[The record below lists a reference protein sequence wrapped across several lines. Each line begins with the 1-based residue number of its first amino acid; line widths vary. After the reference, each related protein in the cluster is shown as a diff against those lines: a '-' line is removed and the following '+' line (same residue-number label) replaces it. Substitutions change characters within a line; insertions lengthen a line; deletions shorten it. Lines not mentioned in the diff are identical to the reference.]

1 MPRTSSAAVAA
12 VPAALAV
19 LVVGVAA
26 PASAHVTL
34 DASTTGAG
42 ATSVLTME
50 VPHGC
55 EGSATT
61 EVAVRVPA
69 GVTDV
74 EAADTDRWT
83 AAVTDEGVSFRTEQP
98 LPDGMREQVVFSVRL
113 PDRVGAQLV
122 FPVVQRCEVGESAWT
137 EVGEDDAAQVDLE
150 MPAPVIVVTAADGS
164 TATSQMSSGAM
175 SSGAM
180 SYGAAG
186 LLSLACLGSGALLLL
201 RRRRA

>member
-1 MPRTSSAAVAA
+1 MPRTSSAAMAA

-19 LVVGVAA
+19 LVIGVAA

-42 ATSVLTME
+42 ARSVLTLE

-55 EGSATT
+55 VGSATT

-69 GVTDV
+69 GVSDV
-74 EAADTDRWT
+74 GAADTDRWS
-83 AAVTDEGVSFRTEQP
+83 AEVTDEGVSFRTDHP
-98 LPDGMREQVVFSVRL
+98 LPEGMREQVVFSVRL
-113 PDRVGAQLV
+113 PDRVGAELV

-137 EVGEDDAAQVDLE
+137 EVGEDDAARDDLE
-150 MPAPVIVVTAADGS
+150 MPAPVVVVTAADGS
-164 TATSQMSSGAM
+164 TAQAASIGGTATGNL
-175 SSGAM
+175 M

-186 LLSLACLGSGALLLL
+186 ILGLACLGSGALLLL

>member
-1 MPRTSSAAVAA
+1 MPHTSSAAMAA

-42 ATSVLTME
+42 ARSVLTLE

-55 EGSATT
+55 AGSATT

-69 GVTDV
+69 GVSDV
-74 EAADTDRWT
+74 GASDTDRWS
-83 AAVTDEGVSFRTEQP
+83 AAVTDEGVSFRTDHP

-113 PDRVGAQLV
+113 PDRVGAELV
-122 FPVVQRCEVGESAWT
+122 FPVVQRCEVGDSAWT
-137 EVGEDDAAQVDLE
+137 EVGEDDAARDDLE
-150 MPAPVIVVTAADGS
+150 MPAPVVVVTATDGS
-164 TATSQMSSGAM
+164 SADPAI

-186 LLSLACLGSGALLLL
+186 ILALACLGSGALLLL

>member
-1 MPRTSSAAVAA
+1 MPRTSSAAMAA

-74 EAADTDRWT
+74 EAADTDRWI

-137 EVGEDDAAQVDLE
+137 EVSEDDAARADLE

-186 LLSLACLGSGALLLL
+186 ILGLACLGSGALLLL

>member
-1 MPRTSSAAVAA
+1 MPRTSSAATAA

-26 PASAHVTL
+26 PVSAHVTL

-55 EGSATT
+55 AGSATT

-83 AAVTDEGVSFRTEQP
+83 AAVTADGVSFRTAHP
-98 LPDGMREQVVFSVRL
+98 LPDGMREHVVFSVRL
-113 PDRVGAQLV
+113 PDQVGAELV

-137 EVGEDDAAQVDLE
+137 EVGEDDAARADLE
-150 MPAPVIVVTAADGS
+150 MPAPVVVVTAAGGS
-164 TATSQMSSGAM
+164 AAESAM

-186 LLSLACLGSGALLLL
+186 ILGLACVGSGALLLL

>member
-1 MPRTSSAAVAA
+1 MPRTVSVAA
-12 VPAALAV
+12 AALAALV
-19 LVVGVAA
+19 LSAV

-34 DASTTGAG
+34 AASSTAAG
-42 ATSVLTME
+42 ATTVLRME

-61 EVAVRVPA
+61 EVAVRTPDN
-69 GVTDV
+69 VTDV
-74 EAADTDRWT
+74 EAEDTGRWDAQVTADG
-83 AAVTDEGVSFRTEQP
+83 VTFRTDAP
-98 LPDGMREQVVFSVRL
+98 VPDGMRDEVSLTVRL
-113 PDRVGAQLV
+113 PDEVGAELV

-137 EVGEDDAAQVDLE
+137 EVAGGGVSGDDLD

-164 TATSQMSSGAM
+164 PDREAP
-175 SSGAM
+175 M

-186 LLSLACLGSGALLLL
+186 LLGVACLGSGAVLLL

>member
-1 MPRTSSAAVAA
+1 MPHTSSAAMAA

-42 ATSVLTME
+42 ARSVLTLE

-55 EGSATT
+55 AGSATT

-69 GVTDV
+69 GVSDV
-74 EAADTDRWT
+74 GAADTDRWS
-83 AAVTDEGVSFRTEQP
+83 AAVTDEGVSFRTDHP

-113 PDRVGAQLV
+113 PDRVGAELV
-122 FPVVQRCEVGESAWT
+122 FPVVQRCEVGDSAWT
-137 EVGEDDAAQVDLE
+137 EVGEDDAARDDLE
-150 MPAPVIVVTAADGS
+150 MPAPVVVVTATDGS
-164 TATSQMSSGAM
+164 SADPAI

-186 LLSLACLGSGALLLL
+186 ILALACLGSGALLLL

>member
-1 MPRTSSAAVAA
+1 MPPTSSAAMAA
-12 VPAALAV
+12 VPAALVV

-42 ATSVLTME
+42 TTSVLTMD

-74 EAADTDRWT
+74 EAAHTDRWT

-113 PDRVGAQLV
+113 PDRVGAELV
-122 FPVVQRCEVGESAWT
+122 FPVVQRCEVGETAWT
-137 EVGEDDAAQVDLE
+137 EVGEDDAARADLE

-164 TATSQMSSGAM
+164 TAGSAV

-186 LLSLACLGSGALLLL
+186 FLGLACLGSGALLLL

>member
-1 MPRTSSAAVAA
+1 MRRTVSVAA
-12 VPAALAV
+12 AALAALV
-19 LVVGVAA
+19 LSAV

-34 DASTTGAG
+34 VASSTAAG
-42 ATSVLTME
+42 ATAVLRME

-61 EVAVRVPA
+61 EVAVRTPDT
-69 GVTDV
+69 VTDV
-74 EAADTDRWT
+74 EAEDTGRWDAQVTADGVTFR
-83 AAVTDEGVSFRTEQP
+83 TDEPV
-98 LPDGMREQVVFSVRL
+98 PDGMRDEVSLTVRL
-113 PDRVGAQLV
+113 PDEVGAELV

-137 EVGEDDAAQVDLE
+137 EVAGSGVTGDDLD

-164 TATSQMSSGAM
+164 PDREA
-175 SSGAM
+175 AM

-186 LLSLACLGSGALLLL
+186 LLGVACLGSGAVLLL